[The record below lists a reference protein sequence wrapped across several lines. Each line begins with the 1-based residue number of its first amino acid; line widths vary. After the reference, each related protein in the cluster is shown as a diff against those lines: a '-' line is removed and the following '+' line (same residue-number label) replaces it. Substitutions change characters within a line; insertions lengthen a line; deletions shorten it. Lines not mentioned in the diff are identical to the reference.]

1 MLRVMESLHKDNKSG
16 VFHLSETAERL
27 RVIELNSKHA
37 RDRGRSRSKFG
48 GDDETCTGLAL

>member
-1 MLRVMESLHKDNKSG
+1 MESLHKDNKSG